1 MHRILRY
8 LKTTLGKGIFFG
20 KNEKRG
26 VEAYTD
32 VDWASSIDDRK
43 STIGYYTFVW
53 GNLVTWSKKQ
63 NVVPRSS
70 AEAEYRA
77 IAQGTCELI

>member
-1 MHRILRY
+1 M
-8 LKTTLGKGIFFG
+8 
-20 KNEKRG
+20 
-26 VEAYTD
+26 EAYTD

-43 STIGYYTFVW
+43 STIAYYTSVW

-77 IAQGTCELI
+77 LAQGTCELI